1 MTGWRRILHMYAP
14 LPTVTHMIDEVVRA
28 DPVLR
33 KRAMAIVLGAGVVG
47 AAVIQWGLPWLELAR
62 LRQSGMQRTIC
73 VTFLWVIVALALAVI
88 MSGRRITGLGRRTVA
103 LQEFPPP
110 GVKLLH
116 DVRRMTGARAVYL
129 GRGYVIIGWT
139 LVVLALV
146 LLGLGSYALVVLW
159 PR

>member
-1 MTGWRRILHMYAP
+1 MS
-14 LPTVTHMIDEVVRA
+14 DEVVRA

-33 KRAMAIVLGAGVVG
+33 RRAVAMLLGAGVVG
-47 AAVIQWGLPWLELAR
+47 AAAIQWGLPWLELAR
-62 LRQSGMQRTIC
+62 LRQPGMQRPIC
-73 VTFLWVIVALALAVI
+73 ITFLAVIIVLALASI
-88 MSGRRITGLGRRTVA
+88 MSGRQVTGLGRRTVE

-116 DVRRMTGARAVYL
+116 DVRRLTGARAVYL

-139 LVVLALV
+139 LVVLARA
-146 LLGLGSYALVVLW
+146 LLGLGSYALAVLW

>member
-1 MTGWRRILHMYAP
+1 MT
-14 LPTVTHMIDEVVRA
+14 DEVVRA
-28 DPVLR
+28 DPVVR
-33 KRAMAIVLGAGVVG
+33 RRALALLLG
-47 AAVIQWGLPWLELAR
+47 AAVAGAAAIQWGLPWLELAR
-62 LRQSGMQRTIC
+62 LRQPGMQRTIC
-73 VTFLWVIVALALAVI
+73 LTFLGVIVALALAVI
-88 MSGRRITGLGRRTVA
+88 GSGRRIAGLGRRTVV

-116 DVRRMTGARAVYL
+116 DVRRMTGARAIYL

>member
-1 MTGWRRILHMYAP
+1 MS
-14 LPTVTHMIDEVVRA
+14 DEVVRA

-33 KRAMAIVLGAGVVG
+33 RRAVAMLLGAGVVG
-47 AAVIQWGLPWLELAR
+47 AAAIQWGLPWLELAR
-62 LRQSGMQRTIC
+62 LRQPGMQRPIC
-73 VTFLWVIVALALAVI
+73 ITFLAVIIVLALASI
-88 MSGRRITGLGRRTVA
+88 MSGRQVTGLGRRTVE

-116 DVRRMTGARAVYL
+116 DVRRLTGARAVYL

-139 LVVLALV
+139 LVVLALA
-146 LLGLGSYALVVLW
+146 LLGLGSYALAVLW

>member
-1 MTGWRRILHMYAP
+1 MNN
-14 LPTVTHMIDEVVRA
+14 DVVQA
-28 DPVLR
+28 DPAMR
-33 KRAMAIVLGAGVVG
+33 KRAVAIVLGAALVG
-47 AAVIQWGLPWLELAR
+47 AAAIQWGLPWLELAR
-62 LRQSGMQRTIC
+62 LRQPGMQRSIC
-73 VTFLWVIVALALAVI
+73 ITFVAVIVALALAVI

-110 GVKLLH
+110 GVSLLH

-146 LLGLGSYALVVLW
+146 LLGLGSYALAVLW

>member
-1 MTGWRRILHMYAP
+1 MTVMN
-14 LPTVTHMIDEVVRA
+14 DEVVRA

-33 KRAMAIVLGAGVVG
+33 KRAVAILLGAGVVG
-47 AAVIQWGLPWLELAR
+47 AAAIQWGLPWLELAR
-62 LRQSGMQRTIC
+62 LRQPGMQRTTCIS
-73 VTFLWVIVALALAVI
+73 FLGVIIAVALATI

-103 LQEFPPP
+103 LQQFPPP
-110 GVKLLH
+110 GVTLLH

-139 LVVLALV
+139 LVVLALA
-146 LLGLGSYALVVLW
+146 LLGLGSYALTVLW

>member
-1 MTGWRRILHMYAP
+1 VTPMT
-14 LPTVTHMIDEVVRA
+14 DEVVRA
-28 DPVLR
+28 DPVVR
-33 KRAMAIVLGAGVVG
+33 RRALALLLG
-47 AAVIQWGLPWLELAR
+47 AAVAGAAAIQWGLPWLELAR
-62 LRQSGMQRTIC
+62 LRQPGMQRTIC
-73 VTFLWVIVALALAVI
+73 LTFLGVIVALALAVI
-88 MSGRRITGLGRRTVA
+88 GSGRRIAGLGRRTVA

-116 DVRRMTGARAVYL
+116 DVRRMTGARAIYL

>member
-1 MTGWRRILHMYAP
+1 
-14 LPTVTHMIDEVVRA
+14 VNDEVVHA

-33 KRAMAIVLGAGVVG
+33 RRAVALLLAAALIG
-47 AAVIQWGLPWLELAR
+47 AAAIRWGPPWLELAR
-62 LRQSGMQRTIC
+62 LHQPGMQRTIC
-73 VTFLWVIVALALAVI
+73 ISFLFVIIAVALATI
-88 MSGRRITGLGRRTVA
+88 MSGRRVAGLGRRTVE

-116 DVRRMTGARAVYL
+116 AVRRMTGLRAVYL

-139 LVVLALV
+139 LVVLALT
-146 LLGLGSYALVVLW
+146 LLGLGSYALAVLW

>member
-1 MTGWRRILHMYAP
+1 MN
-14 LPTVTHMIDEVVRA
+14 DEVVRA

-33 KRAMAIVLGAGVVG
+33 KRALAILLGAGMVGG
-47 AAVIQWGLPWLELAR
+47 AAIQWGLPWLELAR
-62 LRQSGMQRTIC
+62 LRQPGMQRTIC
-73 VTFLWVIVALALAVI
+73 ITFLGVIIAVALATI

-103 LQEFPPP
+103 LQAFPPP
-110 GVKLLH
+110 GVTLLH

-139 LVVLALV
+139 LVVLALA
-146 LLGLGSYALVVLW
+146 LLGLGSYALAVLW

>member
-1 MTGWRRILHMYAP
+1 MT
-14 LPTVTHMIDEVVRA
+14 DEVVRA
-28 DPVLR
+28 DPVVR
-33 KRAMAIVLGAGVVG
+33 RRALALLLG
-47 AAVIQWGLPWLELAR
+47 AAVAGAAAIQWGLPWLELAR
-62 LRQSGMQRTIC
+62 LRQPGIQRTIC
-73 VTFLWVIVALALAVI
+73 LTFLGVIVALALAVI
-88 MSGRRITGLGRRTVA
+88 GSGRRIAGLGRRTVV

-116 DVRRMTGARAVYL
+116 DVRRMTGARAIYL

>member
-1 MTGWRRILHMYAP
+1 MT
-14 LPTVTHMIDEVVRA
+14 DEVVRA
-28 DPVLR
+28 DPVVR
-33 KRAMAIVLGAGVVG
+33 RRALALLLG
-47 AAVIQWGLPWLELAR
+47 AAVAGAAAIQWGLPWLELAR
-62 LRQSGMQRTIC
+62 LRQPGIQRTIC
-73 VTFLWVIVALALAVI
+73 LTFLGVIVALALAVI
-88 MSGRRITGLGRRTVA
+88 GSGRRIARLGRRTVA

-116 DVRRMTGARAVYL
+116 DVRRMTGARAIYL